1 MEPRTQLSV
10 IVPTYNEVDN
20 VKPLCERLFA
30 AAGKHNLDIDLL
42 LMDDESVGS
51 DATKAIV
58 DELSKK
64 YAIRIHC
71 RKKTEGKGL
80 SSAVLLGLFKAK
92 YDVMLVMDADL
103 QHEPESAPL
112 VAAPVLKGEAEFSVG
127 SRNVE
132 GGGIGGDWPLH
143 RRIISKVANLLA
155 YGVAPCSD
163 PMSGFF
169 CLDKKTLSRASE
181 GTINTMGFKIGLEL
195 MVKCRCTKV
204 QEVPITFQD
213 RVAGESKLTMK
224 QNIEYGIHVMQLYW
238 FKYGVLF
245 LLLLLVLVLVIL
257 AVLYQLVQALF

>member
-1 MEPRTQLSV
+1 MEPRKQLSV

-30 AAGKHNLDIDLL
+30 AGKKHKLEIDLL

-51 DATKAIV
+51 EKTKAIV
-58 DELSKK
+58 DELAKN
-64 YAIRIHC
+64 YPIRIHC

-112 VAAPVLKGEAEFSVG
+112 VAAPVLERKADFSVG

-143 RRIISKVANLLA
+143 RRLISKGATLLA
-155 YGVAPCSD
+155 LGVAPCSD

-169 CLDKKTLSRASE
+169 CLDKETLARASASNL
-181 GTINTMGFKIGLEL
+181 NTMGFKIGLEL
-195 MVKCRCTKV
+195 MVKCQCTNV

-224 QNIEYGIHVMQLYW
+224 QNIEYLIHLSKLYW
-238 FKYGVLF
+238 YKYGVL
-245 LLLLLVLVLVIL
+245 LLLLLLL
-257 AVLYQLVQALF
+257 ALAALYFLAQKFLF

>member
-1 MEPRTQLSV
+1 MARTQLSV

-30 AAGKHNLDIDLL
+30 AGKKHNLEIDLL

-51 DATKAIV
+51 EQTKAIV
-58 DELSKK
+58 DTLAKE

-71 RKKTEGKGL
+71 RKKSEGKGL

-92 YDVMLVMDADL
+92 FDVMLVMDADL

-112 VAAPVLKGEAEFSVG
+112 VAAPVLENKADFSVG

-143 RRIISKVANLLA
+143 RRLISKVANLLA

-169 CLDKKTLSRASE
+169 CLDKQTLARAHKAQ
-181 GTINTMGFKIGLEL
+181 INTMGFKIGLEL
-195 MVKCRCTKV
+195 MVKCGCTKV
-204 QEVPITFQD
+204 TEVPITFQD

-224 QNIEYGIHVMQLYW
+224 QNFEYAVHVLQLYW
-238 FKYGVLF
+238 HKYGV
-245 LLLLLVLVLVIL
+245 LLLVLVFVIL
-257 AVLYQLVQALF
+257 AALYWLAQRFLF

>member
-1 MEPRTQLSV
+1 MEARRQLSV

-30 AAGKHNLDIDLL
+30 AGKKHNLEIDLL

-51 DATKAIV
+51 DATKEIV
-58 DELSKK
+58 DNLART

-71 RKKTEGKGL
+71 RKKSEGKGL

-92 YDVMLVMDADL
+92 YEVMLVMDADL
-103 QHEPESAPL
+103 QHEPEAAPL
-112 VAAPVLKGEAEFSVG
+112 VAAPVLERKADFSVG

-143 RRIISKVANLLA
+143 RRLLSKGATLLA
-155 YGVAPCSD
+155 LGVAPCSD

-169 CLDKKTLSRASE
+169 CLDKDTLARAHE
-181 GTINTMGFKIGLEL
+181 GQLNTMGFKIGLEL
-195 MVKCRCTKV
+195 MVKCKCTNVK
-204 QEVPITFQD
+204 EVPITFQD

-224 QNIEYGIHVMQLYW
+224 QNIEYLVHLVQLYW
-238 FKYGVLF
+238 YKYGV
-245 LLLLLVLVLVIL
+245 LLLVLVLALLV
-257 AVLYQLVQALF
+257 ALYWLVQTFLF